1 MNTQKTLLAT
11 LAGGATL
18 FALGFLI
25 YVLAFGDAT
34 FGMGPAAEAAA
45 KEAIN
50 FPSIIL
56 MELLYGFLIA
66 YVLGRWAG
74 VSTFSGGLK
83 AGAILGLII
92 GLCTALELFATTN
105 ITNLNGVIF
114 TAVTWAVRWAIAGGV
129 AGTS

>member
-74 VSTFSGGLK
+74 VSTS
-83 AGAILGLII
+83 ILGLII

-129 AGTS
+129 AGIVLGSGKE